1 MALFTHK
8 KKIKFPQHEI
18 NPLEEIN
25 TVKRRLG
32 FLIRK
37 EQDIDNKTTKH
48 MEIINNEIN
57 VLNQQLGS
65 IRTEI
70 KDIKLNIEKAGTN
83 FENAV
88 KELNVHAKIEDLDK
102 LRRMVKEFDPIEF
115 ISYEEFRR
123 IAEEKTNSLKDIE
136 FI

>member
-48 MEIINNEIN
+48 IEIINNEIN
-57 VLNQQLGS
+57 VLNQQLGR

-83 FENAV
+83 FENAL